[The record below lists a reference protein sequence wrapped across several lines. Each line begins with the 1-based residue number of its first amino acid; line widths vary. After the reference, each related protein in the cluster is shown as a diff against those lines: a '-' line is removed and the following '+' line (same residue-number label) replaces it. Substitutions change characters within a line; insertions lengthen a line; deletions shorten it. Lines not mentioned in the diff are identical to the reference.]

1 MLALYRS
8 LLNRELTLINVLK
21 ALDSTFLYEICM

>member
-1 MLALYRS
+1 MIAFNHS

-21 ALDSTFLYEICM
+21 SLALTVSLRIPM